1 MMTRKGIAQTLL
13 AVLALLNPVADA
25 AASALLALPATVAML
40 LELEVRP
47 FAIAHRGFGENL
59 TDLTQPFENT
69 LGAVTEG
76 YAVGASVVE
85 VDVQLTVDGRVA
97 VFHDDFLPDLTCVN
111 RLTLEQLNAALSRPK
126 DDMLKVPTLREV
138 LEVARGANDE
148 TRPLSGLLIVEL
160 KAPAPLCDPHD
171 TQERALVS
179 AVVDEIRALE
189 MSEQVILTSFS
200 PALLSIAR
208 EQAPEI
214 VRALAASG
222 LQFLSKKQIEAQ
234 LDVEVTR
241 IDKALDLGLRWAEIG
256 AIFRL
261 PGYANL
267 HQLLQTA
274 EAVDARIIE
283 ADLLLLGSKR
293 GAHLARR
300 AHRQGLKVFGFTA
313 TTPEEWFL
321 LESLGVDAIYVND
334 VPFGVRHQAPI
345 PAAAGGGA
353 MTGAR

>member
-1 MMTRKGIAQTLL
+1 
-13 AVLALLNPVADA
+13 
-25 AASALLALPATVAML
+25 
-40 LELEVRP
+40 
-47 FAIAHRGFGENL
+47 
-59 TDLTQPFENT
+59 
-69 LGAVTEG
+69 
-76 YAVGASVVE
+76 
-85 VDVQLTVDGRVA
+85 
-97 VFHDDFLPDLTCVN
+97 
-111 RLTLEQLNAALSRPK
+111 
-126 DDMLKVPTLREV
+126 
-138 LEVARGANDE
+138 
-148 TRPLSGLLIVEL
+148 
-160 KAPAPLCDPHD
+160 
-171 TQERALVS
+171 
-179 AVVDEIRALE
+179 
-189 MSEQVILTSFS
+189 MSEQVILASFS

-214 VRALAASG
+214 VRALTASG

-256 AIFRL
+256 GIFRL

-267 HQLLQTA
+267 HQLLRTA

-293 GAHLARR
+293 GAHLTRR